1 MYHSILLVLLTR
13 LALINI
19 QCLPRFS
26 LHYQEIVINVN
37 RERDKCL
44 SFRPSFESI
53 NSSKW
58 HAVGLNCW
66 LSDARISSIPAPFR
80 RLMRTG
86 SFSSNFKGKTV
97 NVDRIILPYSSDPFS
112 HWQCSTLLNYTDH
125 WCHASW
131 TPERLNPPRKRR
143 PLSPVSSLSSRLF
156 WLSTL
161 QLRNHQKLQPKSYGR
176 LLSWRSPQVKEANH
190 YRWELNEA
198 KVRNRGD
205 L

>member
-1 MYHSILLVLLTR
+1 MHSILLVLLTR

-97 NVDRIILPYSSDPFS
+97 NVDRIILPYSSDSFS
-112 HWQCSTLLNYTDH
+112 HWQCSTLLNYR
-125 WCHASW
+125 
-131 TPERLNPPRKRR
+131 PYR
-143 PLSPVSSLSSRLF
+143 PLMSCVLNTGTIKPASQAASFVSCILVEFSSILIIH
-156 WLSTL
+156 SSA
-161 QLRNHQKLQPKSYGR
+161 QESSKASAQKL
-176 LLSWRSPQVKEANH
+176 WTIA
-190 YRWELNEA
+190 ELKISA
-198 KVRNRGD
+198 G
-205 L
+205 